1 MILRN
6 YSGDYNIGLDMGTGS
21 VGWAVT
27 DAQGKLLH
35 FKKQPTW
42 GSRLFDSAQ
51 PASEARVHR
60 GQRRRYVR
68 RRWRLDLL
76 QKLFE
81 PTMSEVD
88 PDFFMRLNQSRTI
101 EGDPIFTN
109 DFTKADYY
117 DRFPTIYHLRAYL
130 MDTDEQA
137 DLRLV
142 YLAIHNIV
150 KHRGNFLRQGEKL
163 AAKTAKISDSL
174 ERLNDSLQTW
184 CESREYDYVKINKS
198 AIAKIL
204 ADEKSSRSQ
213 KAKDNQSLIKVD
225 TGDASANKKLAK
237 GLSNA
242 VVGLQCEFKDVFGDF
257 ECEATK
263 LALSDDEKLEA
274 LRAACPD
281 GCVELLEAICGVY
294 SAYVLQGLLSYAEGQ
309 TISVNMIEKYNC
321 YARDLDQLKAL
332 VRKYA
337 PASYESFFRGAT
349 YHDSNNDD
357 PSRDYDASK
366 AEGYTAYDLHKLS
379 YDDFAKS
386 VKKLFAGT
394 GAESDEAYAQMM
406 DAFDKQRFL
415 RRLKTNDNGAIYYQL
430 HLEELQAI
438 LKNQGRFYPFLK
450 DEAAKIESLVTF
462 RIPYYVGPLTSKNAA
477 QDKHGK
483 HRFQWSERKPGMED
497 AVITPWNWDTVID
510 KNNSAENFIMR
521 MTGDCTYLA
530 GEKVLPKQSLLYEEF
545 CVLNELNGVRWSED
559 GDDWQRLDAA

>member
-1 MILRN
+1 MNLRN

-27 DAQGKLLH
+27 DDQGKLLH

-81 PTMSEVD
+81 PAMSEVD
-88 PDFFMRLNQSRTI
+88 PGFFMRLNQSRTI
-101 EGDPIFTN
+101 EGDPIFTK

-117 DRFPTIYHLRAYL
+117 DRFPTIYHLRTYL

-163 AAKTAKISDSL
+163 TAKTAKTSDAL
-174 ERLNDSLQTW
+174 ERLNDSLQAW
-184 CESREYDYVKINKS
+184 CESREYDVTKINKS
-198 AIAKIL
+198 AVAKIL
-204 ADEKSSRSQ
+204 ADERSSRSQ
-213 KAKDNQSLIKVD
+213 KAKDIQALVKVD
-225 TGDASANKKLAK
+225 TADAATNKKLAK
-237 GLSNA
+237 ALSNA

-274 LRAACPD
+274 LQAACPD
-281 GCVELLEAICGVY
+281 DCVELLESVCGVY

-321 YARDLDQLKAL
+321 YANDLDRLKAL
-332 VRKYA
+332 VREYA
-337 PASYESFFRGAT
+337 PGSYESFFRAQPIMIRIAMTPRAT
-349 YHDSNNDD
+349 TMPLRHRVTPHMTCTNC
-357 PSRDYDASK
+357 P
-366 AEGYTAYDLHKLS
+366 
-379 YDDFAKS
+379 
-386 VKKLFAGT
+386 
-394 GAESDEAYAQMM
+394 MM
-406 DAFDKQRFL
+406 
-415 RRLKTNDNGAIYYQL
+415 T
-430 HLEELQAI
+430 
-438 LKNQGRFYPFLK
+438 
-450 DEAAKIESLVTF
+450 SLN
-462 RIPYYVGPLTSKNAA
+462 P
-477 QDKHGK
+477 
-483 HRFQWSERKPGMED
+483 
-497 AVITPWNWDTVID
+497 
-510 KNNSAENFIMR
+510 
-521 MTGDCTYLA
+521 
-530 GEKVLPKQSLLYEEF
+530 
-545 CVLNELNGVRWSED
+545 
-559 GDDWQRLDAA
+559 

>member
-1 MILRN
+1 MNLRN
-6 YSGDYNIGLDMGTGS
+6 YSGEYSIGLDMGTNS

-27 DAQGKLLH
+27 DEHGKLLH

-42 GSRLFDSAQ
+42 GSRLFDAAQ

-81 PTMSEVD
+81 PAMNEVD
-88 PDFFMRLNQSRTI
+88 PGFFMRLNQSRTI
-101 EGDPIFTN
+101 EGDPIFTK

-130 MDTDEQA
+130 IETDEQA

-163 AAKTAKISDSL
+163 TAKTAKTSDAL
-174 ERLNDSLQTW
+174 KNLNGALKAW
-184 CESREYDYVKINKS
+184 CESREYEFVKLDELS
-198 AIAKIL
+198 VAKIL
-204 ADEKSSRSQ
+204 ADERSSRSQ
-213 KAKDNQSLIKVD
+213 KAKDIQALVKVD
-225 TGDASANKKLAK
+225 TGDATANKKLAK
-237 GLSNA
+237 ALSNA
-242 VVGLQCEFKDVFGDF
+242 VVGLQCEFKDVFGEF

-263 LALSDDEKLEA
+263 LALSDDEKLET
-274 LRAACPD
+274 LQAACPD
-281 GCVELLEAICGVY
+281 DCVELLESVCGVY

-309 TISVNMIEKYNC
+309 TISINMIKKYEQ
-321 YARDLDQLKAL
+321 YAEDLALLKLL

-337 PASYESFFRGAT
+337 LNSYESFFRGAT
-349 YHDSNNDD
+349 YHDSNGDD

-366 AEGYTAYDLHKLS
+366 AQGYTAYDLHKLS

-394 GAESDEAYAQMM
+394 GAETDERYIAMI
-406 DAFDKQRFL
+406 DASDKQRFL
-415 RRLKTNDNGAIYYQL
+415 RRLKTSDNGAIYYQL

-438 LKNQGRFYPFLK
+438 LKSQGRFLSVP
-450 DEAAKIESLVTF
+450 
-462 RIPYYVGPLTSKNAA
+462 
-477 QDKHGK
+477 
-483 HRFQWSERKPGMED
+483 
-497 AVITPWNWDTVID
+497 
-510 KNNSAENFIMR
+510 
-521 MTGDCTYLA
+521 
-530 GEKVLPKQSLLYEEF
+530 
-545 CVLNELNGVRWSED
+545 
-559 GDDWQRLDAA
+559 